1 MGTAVP
7 QGHAHSRTVA
17 LGATLLVHL
26 ALGVGLWRLTA
37 DALHPGQS
45 APVMQVVWIDAPS
58 PPPPVASVTAAPQ
71 SPPMPSSVSRTSPP
85 PAGQRRP
92 ALQAVDVTAPTVVD
106 APPTRPSLQDQ
117 ASALARSA
125 APVGSFAP
133 DPLRHRPPP
142 RADGRFAMHGPVSA
156 QEVVHGI
163 GALFGGGPS
172 DPCPRIREHLA
183 NADMGAGRALA
194 NEEIERLRRNCL

>member
-1 MGTAVP
+1 MGKAVS
-7 QGHAHSRTVA
+7 QGRAHTRTVA
-17 LGATLLVHL
+17 LGATLMVHL
-26 ALGVGLWRLTA
+26 ALGVGLWRLTG
-37 DALHPGQS
+37 DAPHPARS
-45 APVMQVVWIDAPS
+45 APAMQVVWIDAPN

-71 SPPMPSSVSRTSPP
+71 SPRMPASASRASPP
-85 PAGQRRP
+85 PSRQRRP
-92 ALQAVDVTAPTVVD
+92 ALQAVDVTAPMVVD
-106 APPTRPSLQDQ
+106 APRTRPSLQDQ

-125 APVGSFAP
+125 APAGSFAP

-156 QEVVHGI
+156 QDVVNGI

-183 NADMGAGRALA
+183 NADMGAGRAMA

>member
-1 MGTAVP
+1 M
-7 QGHAHSRTVA
+7 RMVA

-26 ALGVGLWRLTA
+26 ALGVGLWRLTG
-37 DALHPGQS
+37 DAPHPARS
-45 APVMQVVWIDAPS
+45 APAMQVVWIDAP
-58 PPPPVASVTAAPQ
+58 PPPVASVTSAPQ
-71 SPPMPSSVSRTSPP
+71 SPRIPASASRAPPSPSR
-85 PAGQRRP
+85 QRRP

-106 APPTRPSLQDQ
+106 APPTRLSLQDQ

-156 QEVVHGI
+156 QDVVNGI